1 MSRNLSQSL
10 KPSQSIGLN
19 NEDNDDFDPSK
30 IKVFLDIA
38 ENDLI
43 PKLIKYIN
51 INGGVRKRIIKF
63 YFYKNKH

>member
-1 MSRNLSQSL
+1 MSHNPSQSL
-10 KPSQSIGLN
+10 KFSQSFSLN
-19 NEDNDDFDPSK
+19 NEENDFDPAK

-51 INGGVRKRIIKF
+51 INGGVKKLI
-63 YFYKNKH
+63 N

>member
-10 KPSQSIGLN
+10 KPSQSIG
-19 NEDNDDFDPSK
+19 EDNDDFDPSK

-51 INGGVRKRIIKF
+51 INGGVKK
-63 YFYKNKH
+63 